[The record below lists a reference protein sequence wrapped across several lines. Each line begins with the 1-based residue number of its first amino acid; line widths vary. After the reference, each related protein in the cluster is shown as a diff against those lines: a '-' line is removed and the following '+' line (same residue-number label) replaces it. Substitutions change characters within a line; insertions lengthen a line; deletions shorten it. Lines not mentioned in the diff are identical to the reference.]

1 MTADRTLEQE
11 KKSKEAL
18 SEFERLLDKFD
29 YNFKKGDLV
38 KGTVVGYDSSGVIV
52 DIGAKTAAVVPLKE
66 VSNIYTKSPQ
76 DVVKIG
82 EEREFLIIRD
92 EDDDGQMT
100 LSLKKV
106 SSAYSWK
113 KLEELKE
120 EDAVVEGE
128 VTSTVKGGILVDVL
142 GLRGFVPS
150 SHIRAKD
157 IESLVGQKIQLKI
170 LSIDAQQNN
179 LIMSHRKVVSEQ
191 QAEHRKDV
199 FEKLDVGQ
207 IVEGEVVRLA
217 DFGAFIDI
225 GGIDGLLP
233 LSQMSWRW
241 VDHPADI
248 LSVGDKVNVEIIGID
263 HDKQRVSLSIKS
275 QQPDPW
281 EEATNIIKEGEKI
294 KGTVIRV
301 KHFGAF
307 IEVYPGIEALLPYKE
322 VLEYQ
327 HKSGSTLEVGQTIET
342 TVVRFNPED
351 RRISLS
357 VSGNLSDDEVEKI
370 ENNQGRTG
378 ENTAMTE
385 KKKESPK
392 KEKQAEEK
400 SPSKSDKDTEEPE
413 VTANDEV
420 THISPPCNEG

>member
-1 MTADRTLEQE
+1 MAANKALDKTNKD
-11 KKSKEAL
+11 SKEL
-18 SEFERLLDKFD
+18 TEFEKLLDKYD

-38 KGTVVGYDSSGVIV
+38 KGTVIGYESNGVLI
-52 DIGAKTAAVVPLKE
+52 DIGAKTAAIVPLKE
-66 VSNIYTKSPQ
+66 VSNIYTKTPQ
-76 DVVKIG
+76 NIVKVG
-82 EEREFLIIRD
+82 DEREFLIIREED
-92 EDDDGQMT
+92 EDGHLT

-106 SSAYSWK
+106 ASAYSWK
-113 KLEELKE
+113 KLEDLKA

-128 VTSTVKGGILVDVL
+128 VTLAVKGGVLVDVL

-157 IESLVGQKIQLKI
+157 IESLVGEKIQLKI
-170 LSIDAQQNN
+170 LSVDSQQNN
-179 LIMSHRKVVSEQ
+179 LILSHRKVVSEQ
-191 QAEHRKDV
+191 QAEQRKDV
-199 FEKLDVGQ
+199 FEKIDIGQ

-248 LSVGDKVNVEIIGID
+248 LTVGDKINVEIIGID
-263 HDKQRVSLSIKS
+263 HDKQRVSLSLKS

-281 EEATNIIKEGEKI
+281 EEAAKAIKEGEKI
-294 KGTVIRV
+294 TGTVIRI

-307 IEVYPGIEALLPYKE
+307 IEIYPGIEALLPYKE

-327 HKSGSTLEVGQTIET
+327 SQSGESLEVGKSIET
-342 TVVRFNPED
+342 TVLRFNPED
-351 RRISLS
+351 RRVSLS
-357 VSGNLSDDEVEKI
+357 VTGKI
-370 ENNQGRTG
+370 SEQEEGAG
-378 ENTAMTE
+378 DMEE
-385 KKKESPK
+385 KKKAKPKPK
-392 KEKQAEEK
+392 KEKEE
-400 SPSKSDKDTEEPE
+400 SNPSSTKDNPDMVEPE
-413 VTANDEV
+413 VTDNEDV

>member
-1 MTADRTLEQE
+1 MTAD
-11 KKSKEAL
+11 KAL
-18 SEFERLLDKFD
+18 DKTNNTKGELTEFEKLLEKYG

-38 KGTVVGYDSSGVIV
+38 KGKVIGYESNGLLV
-52 DIGAKTAAVVPLKE
+52 DIGAKTAAFVPCKE
-66 VSNIYTKSPQ
+66 VSNIYTKNPQ
-76 DVVKIG
+76 EVVGIG
-82 EEREFLIIRD
+82 EEKEFLIIREED
-92 EDDDGQMT
+92 EDGKLT

-106 SSAYSWK
+106 ASAYSWK
-113 KLEELKE
+113 QLEDLKN

-128 VTSTVKGGILVDVL
+128 VTAVVKGGILVDVL

-150 SHIRAKD
+150 SHVRTRD
-157 IESLVGQKIQLKI
+157 IESLIGEKIQLKI
-170 LSIDAQQNN
+170 LSVDSQQNN
-179 LIMSHRKVVSEQ
+179 LILSHRKVVSEQ
-191 QAEHRKDV
+191 QAENRKDV
-199 FEKLDVGQ
+199 FERIEVGLV
-207 IVEGEVVRLA
+207 VEGEVVRLA

-248 LSVGDKVNVEIIGID
+248 LTVGNKINVEIIGID
-263 HDKQRVSLSIKS
+263 HDKQRVSLSLKS

-281 EEATNIIKEGEKI
+281 DEAANVIKEGEKI
-294 KGTVIRV
+294 TGTVIRI

-322 VLEYQ
+322 VMEYQ
-327 HKSGSTLEVGQTIET
+327 NQTGEALEVGKSIET

-357 VSGNLSDDEVEKI
+357 VTGKISDEEVTES
-370 ENNQGRTG
+370 EG
-378 ENTAMTE
+378 EAGTMEE
-385 KKKESPK
+385 KKKPKAKPK
-392 KEKQAEEK
+392 KEKEEK
-400 SPSKSDKDTEEPE
+400 FPYKSDEETQEPE
-413 VTANDEV
+413 TTDNPGV